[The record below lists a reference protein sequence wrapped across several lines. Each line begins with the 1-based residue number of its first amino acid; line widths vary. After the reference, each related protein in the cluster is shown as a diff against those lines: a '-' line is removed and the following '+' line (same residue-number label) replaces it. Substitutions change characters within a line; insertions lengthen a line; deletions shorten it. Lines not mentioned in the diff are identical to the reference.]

1 MKPHL
6 SPAPVLLATLG
17 TMILAFSGPVA
28 AKEGDLIARGSCG
41 GRIKTKLKASPEN
54 GRIELEYELD
64 NAAPNEAW
72 RILIRKNG
80 RTILRTT
87 RRTNGFGDLEV
98 RKLTSNGNGNERIE
112 ASAKRVSGGGV
123 CRLILDVSF

>member
-1 MKPHL
+1 MRTLHSSGL
-6 SPAPVLLATLG
+6 LLLAAFGTLSLVLPG
-17 TMILAFSGPVA
+17 IVD
-28 AKEGDLIARGSCG
+28 AKDGDLIVRGNCAG
-41 GRIKTKLKASPEN
+41 GIKTKLKASPEN

-72 RILIRKNG
+72 RIIIRKNG
-80 RTILRTT
+80 RAILRTT
-87 RRTNGFGDLEV
+87 KRTNGVGDLEV

-123 CRLILDVSF
+123 CRLSLNVPF